1 MNSKFFFPALPGQS
15 PDGDGYFGAFGGKFI
30 PEALVAAVDEVAIE
44 YERAKAD
51 PGFAAELGQLLAHYA
66 GRPSVLTE
74 IPRFARHAGGAR
86 VFLKR
91 EDLNHT
97 GSHKIQQRTRTGPAD
112 HADGQAA
119 RHRGDGSRPARG
131 GRQILERAGR
141 LPDAAIAC
149 VGGGSNAIGLFH
161 AFLPDT
167 DVRLVGCEAAGHGVE
182 TGKHAATLSAGE
194 PGILHGS
201 RSYLLQDD
209 EGQISEPWSI
219 SAGLD
224 YPGVGPE
231 HAYLHETGRSEYRP
245 VTDAAAMRAFRLL
258 ASTEGIIPAIESA
271 HALAGAIEVGTE
283 LGPDGLILVNLSG
296 RGDKDMD
303 TAARYFEQRAD
314 AARAGGA
321 QR

>member
-1 MNSKFFFPALPGQS
+1 MNSQFFFPALPGES
-15 PDGDGYFGAFGGKFI
+15 PGRDGYFGAFGGKFI

-51 PGFAAELGQLLAHYA
+51 PAFAAGFEQLLSHYA
-66 GRPSVLTE
+66 GRPSAL
-74 IPRFARHAGGAR
+74 FG
-86 VFLKR
+86 
-91 EDLNHT
+91 
-97 GSHKIQQRTRTGPAD
+97 
-112 HADGQAA
+112 
-119 RHRGDGSRPARG
+119 
-131 GRQILERAGR
+131 LE
-141 LPDAAIAC
+141 C
-149 VGGGSNAIGLFH
+149 
-161 AFLPDT
+161 
-167 DVRLVGCEAAGHGVE
+167 
-182 TGKHAATLSAGE
+182 
-194 PGILHGS
+194 HGS

-209 EGQISEPWSI
+209 EGQITEPWSI

>member
-1 MNSKFFFPALPGQS
+1 MNSQFFFPALPGES
-15 PDGDGYFGAFGGKFI
+15 PGRDGYFGAFGGKFI

-44 YERAKAD
+44 
-51 PGFAAELGQLLAHYA
+51 
-66 GRPSVLTE
+66 
-74 IPRFARHAGGAR
+74 
-86 VFLKR
+86 
-91 EDLNHT
+91 
-97 GSHKIQQRTRTGPAD
+97 
-112 HADGQAA
+112 
-119 RHRGDGSRPARG
+119 
-131 GRQILERAGR
+131 
-141 LPDAAIAC
+141 
-149 VGGGSNAIGLFH
+149 
-161 AFLPDT
+161 
-167 DVRLVGCEAAGHGVE
+167 
-182 TGKHAATLSAGE
+182 
-194 PGILHGS
+194 
-201 RSYLLQDD
+201 
-209 EGQISEPWSI
+209 GQITEPWSI

-245 VTDAAAMRAFRLL
+245 VTDAAAMRASRLL

-321 QR
+321 QK